1 MARMTPRFI
10 GATALLLTACVAAAS
25 ADRPQVQHNH
35 GAAGTP
41 VVKVVPLK
49 AAPPGPLPPLPRVDF
64 APVRPM
70 AVSQQVYEF
79 AARHPEVLQYVPC
92 YCGCERAGHNGN
104 HDCFV
109 KTRAANG
116 RITEWDA
123 HGLGCAICLDVGRR
137 AMMLFNEKKSVKQIR
152 AVIDQEFGTRFP
164 SETPTP
170 QPPNAPNVKS

>member
-1 MARMTPRFI
+1 M
-10 GATALLLTACVAAAS
+10 
-25 ADRPQVQHNH
+25 
-35 GAAGTP
+35 P
-41 VVKVVPLK
+41 VTL
-49 AAPPGPLPPLPRVDF
+49 
-64 APVRPM
+64 
-70 AVSQQVYEF
+70 QVYEF

-137 AMMLFNEKKSVKQIR
+137 AMTLFNEKKSVKEIR

-164 SETPTP
+164 SQTPTP
-170 QPPNAPNVKS
+170 GPPNAKS